1 MVTIYS
7 IYDQI
12 GEIIAHAEPEKV
24 LKMRASEDVQQR
36 FNVLLEKSKNEEIS
50 RQERD
55 ELNHFVMVE
64 RLLRLA
70 KIRAEQESVQT
81 TLAVSKSR

>member
-1 MVTIYS
+1 MTTIYS

-12 GEIIAHAEPEKV
+12 AEIIAHAEPEKV
-24 LKMRASEDVQQR
+24 LEMRASEAMQQR
-36 FNVLLEKSKNEEIS
+36 FNVLSEKSKNEEIT

-55 ELNHFVMVE
+55 ELSRFVALE

-70 KIRAEQESVQT
+70 KIRAEHATQ
-81 TLAVSKSR
+81 

>member
-1 MVTIYS
+1 MTTIYS
-7 IYDQI
+7 IYDQLA
-12 GEIIAHAEPEKV
+12 EIIAHAEPEKV

-70 KIRAEQESVQT
+70 KVRAECN
-81 TLAVSKSR
+81 LA